1 MKITKVA
8 ALLAGAALALSFVAC
23 NNNAEP
29 ETTYNELLVG
39 QKRKIAESD
48 DATPIPVA
56 FLFGEDTV
64 NLTADGDTEN
74 YFSEYNYSL
83 TDVDEQKTKGT
94 LALNL
99 SRVAAPRDYFAAA
112 DAIANGLQSGTYAYG
127 KNIVLPGL
135 KDAKGNALPAKR
147 YTKKEY
153 TTFLK
158 NTVKE
163 LEDYKTGA
171 NTIGMFDLTTDKGRQ
186 DFQNQIDA
194 FKKTNAADVIF
205 KSPELSYDAT
215 LDANGD
221 LTGMQY
227 KAGTWTKVRLENG
240 RFQEGTSAASKWDS
254 ATVELTEMS
263 PASSSSSEEE
273 DTQKAADITAT
284 VAVALPSAGVTDN
297 TISTTAGDTVILV
310 ATAETGTE
318 GEVGDITYQW
328 YLNGTAIADATNEV
342 YAFTASTETKGAY
355 YVIATNTVSSTLKSA
370 SSVDSAQIY
379 AVKVNAPATG
389 TAEVDV
395 SPAVQKKAE
404 AEAPVLLT
412 ADFKADDGS
421 EVGVLTYEWSKMAS
435 GETSFTGLDESEKQ
449 IMVNAPA
456 AGGKDIYKCV
466 VTNTVDSVEEKA
478 VYLFVLTA
486 E

>member
-39 QKRKIAESD
+39 QKRKIAASD

-83 TDVDEQKTKGT
+83 TGVDEQKTKGT

-99 SRVAAPRDYFAAA
+99 NRVAAPRDYFAAA
-112 DAIANGLQSGTYAYG
+112 DAIANGLQAGTYAYG
-127 KNIVLPGL
+127 KNVVLPGL

-158 NTVKE
+158 NIVTE
-163 LEDYKTGA
+163 LENYKTGA
-171 NTIGMFDLTTDKGRQ
+171 KTIGMFDLTTDKGRQ

-227 KAGTWTKVRLENG
+227 KAGTWAKVRLENG
-240 RFQEGTSAASKWDS
+240 RFQEGTSAASAWDS

-273 DTQKAADITAT
+273 DAQTAADITAT

-370 SSVDSAQIY
+370 SPLDPAQIY

-389 TAEVDV
+389 TAKVDV
-395 SPAVQKKAE
+395 SPAVQKTAE
-404 AEAPVLLT
+404 AGAPVLLT
-412 ADFKADDGS
+412 ADFNADDGS
-421 EVGVLTYEWSKMAS
+421 EVGVLTYEWSKMANGAADFS
-435 GETSFTGLDESEKQ
+435 NLSETEKQ

-456 AGGKDIYKCV
+456 AGEKDIYKCV
-466 VTNTVDSVEEKA
+466 ITNTVDSVEEKA